1 MLNKLIAVVFI
12 FAIFFSSCSNN
23 DSNMNKNNQD
33 LIKAQTFNIL
43 EQQQLIYDF
52 EQKLRKDNS
61 GVFSEAQALSI
72 SNLYSDYIKNFP
84 NDTSFT
90 PKYLFK
96 LSQIQITLKQGKE
109 AIGNLDKLIARFP
122 SNQYVPNAYFLKAF
136 TYDNVLKE
144 SDNATRFYKTF
155 IEKYPNH
162 NLAES
167 AKASISVA
175 GKSEEEL
182 LKMIHAKNK

>member
-90 PKYLFK
+90 PKLFTALPK
-96 LSQIQITLKQGKE
+96 NTGQI
-109 AIGNLDKLIARFP
+109 FP
-122 SNQYVPNAYFLKAF
+122 FKYSSLL
-136 TYDNVLKE
+136 NV
-144 SDNATRFYKTF
+144 S
-155 IEKYPNH
+155 
-162 NLAES
+162 
-167 AKASISVA
+167 
-175 GKSEEEL
+175 
-182 LKMIHAKNK
+182 